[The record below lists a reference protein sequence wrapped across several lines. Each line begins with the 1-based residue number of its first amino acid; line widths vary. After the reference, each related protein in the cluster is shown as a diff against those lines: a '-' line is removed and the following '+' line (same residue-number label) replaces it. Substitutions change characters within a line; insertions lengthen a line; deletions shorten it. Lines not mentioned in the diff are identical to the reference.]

1 MTKLQSLL
9 LAAVAMVALAV
20 TPVFAQNTP
29 MSSAPAPMASPP
41 PAAAP
46 APMASPAPM
55 QPGMKMPMAKAKPKA
70 KKPMKMAKEKLGC
83 GDYAWQSQDQ
93 KDCEAGKIKPPNWR

>member
-29 MSSAPAPMASPP
+29 MSS
-41 PAAAP
+41 AP